1 MNYLLIFYYQQPG
14 DAKKPYL
21 AQYSGVV
28 SEVAPVKA
36 SYTTMKTNMPIK
48 NRLNPL
54 NANFSTFL
62 IEYFFSIVD
71 YIANC

>member
-1 MNYLLIFYYQQPG
+1 MYYLIFYYQQLG

-21 AQYSGVV
+21 PQYSGVA

-36 SYTTMKTNMPIK
+36 SYTTMKTDIPIK

-54 NANFSTFL
+54 KANLNDFL
-62 IEYFFSIVD
+62 I
-71 YIANC
+71 

>member
-1 MNYLLIFYYQQPG
+1 MLTLLFYQQPG

-36 SYTTMKTNMPIK
+36 SYTTIKTNMPIK

-54 NANFSTFL
+54 KAYFNAFL
-62 IEYFFSIVD
+62 IEYFFSIAY
-71 YIANC
+71 YIANR

>member
-36 SYTTMKTNMPIK
+36 PYTTMKTNMPIK
-48 NRLNPL
+48 NKLNPL
-54 NANFSTFL
+54 NAYFSIFL

>member
-1 MNYLLIFYYQQPG
+1 MYYLIFYYQQPG

-21 AQYSGVV
+21 TQYSGVA

-36 SYTTMKTNMPIK
+36 SYTTMKTNIPIK

-54 NANFSTFL
+54 KANLNDFL
-62 IEYFFSIVD
+62 I
-71 YIANC
+71 

>member
-1 MNYLLIFYYQQPG
+1 MTIKYIILYYFILFYYQQPG

-28 SEVAPVKA
+28 LEVAPVKA
-36 SYTTMKTNMPIK
+36 SYATIKTNMPTK

-54 NANFSTFL
+54 KANLNAFL
-62 IEYFFSIVD
+62 T
-71 YIANC
+71 

>member
-1 MNYLLIFYYQQPG
+1 MTIKYNILYLLFYYQQPG

-36 SYTTMKTNMPIK
+36 SYTTMKTNIPIK

-54 NANFSTFL
+54 KAYLSAFL
-62 IEYFFSIVD
+62 I
-71 YIANC
+71 